1 MAGPQYTD
9 REQNAKAPPVSS
21 PTEAEASSEQLLRY
35 LLQLQTGEVDASD
48 SDPVAIQAPIEAV
61 AELDPDTTEQEFS
74 FASEGGGSLPVKDIG
89 GNTYVDIRALSRLTV
104 TARTSGTETTLN
116 VYARITES
124 TEESELVTDFD
135 TSVQTADYGT
145 TYELLDNLDA
155 LNIGWVRVTETGA
168 ADTAN
173 TITSTIL
180 AA

>member
-74 FASEGGGSLPVKDIG
+74 FASEGGGSLPVKDVG
-89 GNTYVDIRALSRLTV
+89 PDRRLRDDLRVARQPRRAQ
-104 TARTSGTETTLN
+104 
-116 VYARITES
+116 Y
-124 TEESELVTDFD
+124 
-135 TSVQTADYGT
+135 
-145 TYELLDNLDA
+145 
-155 LNIGWVRVTETGA
+155 RVGPGH
-168 ADTAN
+168 
-173 TITSTIL
+173 
-180 AA
+180 